1 MAFGVCMHAWV
12 SVCVYERARD
22 LEGFT
27 RADLMRRKT
36 TLTGQRLSLHLKWQP
51 NRLMIFCGSMKWVL
65 VGSE

>member
-1 MAFGVCMHAWV
+1 MRGAVKGRLGDRGAYLVAFGVCMHAWV

-36 TLTGQRLSLHLKWQP
+36 TLTGQRLSLHLK
-51 NRLMIFCGSMKWVL
+51 
-65 VGSE
+65 